1 MASCYDALSPQRSC
15 AGLLTMSKRR
25 ECPSCRSVYLGDDK
39 LFCPKDGTRLV
50 VQTQKTSE
58 DPWIGRV
65 IAGRFVLE
73 RRLGKGGMGVVYLA
87 NHNVLKRPFAVKLL
101 RREFVSNERALAR
114 FFREARVASSVD
126 HPNIVSIYDYGQTD
140 KGEPYLVMEYVEG
153 TLLYQLVIGSPS
165 KCLHPLQAVDI
176 SLQVAR
182 ALEHAHQRGIVHRD
196 IKPENILVTTV
207 AGQDNFVKVLDFGVA
222 RVLGQPPLT
231 RVGEEII
238 GTPEFIAPEMMSA
251 SGELSPSVDLYA
263 LGIMLHD
270 TVVGEPPWKGDLKEI
285 LHGHMNVVPP
295 KLSERRRDSLIPREL
310 DDLTAQLLEKNPL
323 KRPSASETVEILARI
338 RALMPT
344 RSVQLMRSEQ
354 PRPTSVDP
362 ALREKETVILPAS
375 SSGTEPE
382 PRAETVILP
391 RSDANTTARQAEIEA
406 IDSEIVTLLG
416 RLSSLLEQLG
426 QKLWL
431 DGWPEKPQALRELL
445 VGNAAAQDKRHKRVK
460 LLNDQVQHQQSRL
473 QLHKS
478 ELRQQILALSER
490 LQLESELTEF
500 ERGRLRRAI
509 EEKERL
515 LAQVLFSAPTSPEP
529 ELYRLRRELRELS
542 EQARSGWPQ
551 LARLMLDD
559 PRTDKLSERSTIEL
573 VLEQLAAAQAMQ
585 SLLLRQQL
593 AV

>member
-1 MASCYDALSPQRSC
+1 MA
-15 AGLLTMSKRR
+15 KRR
-25 ECPSCRSVYLGDDK
+25 ECPSCRSVYVGDDK

-50 VQTQKTSE
+50 VQAPRTSE

-114 FFREARVASSVD
+114 FFREARVANSVD

-153 TLLYQLVIGSPS
+153 TLLYQLVIGSPTRS
-165 KCLHPLQAVDI
+165 LHPLQAVDI
-176 SLQVAR
+176 GLQVAR
-182 ALEHAHQRGIVHRD
+182 ALEHAHQRGVVHRD

-207 AGQDNFVKVLDFGVA
+207 AGQENFVKVLDFGVA

-270 TVVGEPPWKGDLKEI
+270 TIVGEPPWKGDLKEI

-295 KLSERRRDSLIPREL
+295 KLSERRRDSMIPREL
-310 DDLTAQLLEKNPL
+310 DELAAQLLEKNPL

-338 RALMPT
+338 RALLPT

-354 PRPTSVDP
+354 PKASSADP
-362 ALREKETVILPAS
+362 ALREKETVILPS
-375 SSGTEPE
+375 SSLPPE
-382 PRAETVILP
+382 PRAATVILP
-391 RSDANTTARQAEIEA
+391 RGDANTAARQAEIEA
-406 IDSEIVTLLG
+406 IDSEIVHLLA
-416 RLSSLLEQLG
+416 RLSSLLEPLG
-426 QKLWL
+426 QKLWG
-431 DGWPEKPQALRELL
+431 DGWPDRPQTLRELL
-445 VGNAAAQDKRHKRVK
+445 VGNAVAQDKRHKRIK
-460 LLNDQVQHQQSRL
+460 LLNDQVQLQQSRL
-473 QLHKS
+473 QQHKS

-490 LQLESELTEF
+490 LQLESELPEF

-529 ELYRLRRELRELS
+529 ELYRLRRELRELA
-542 EQARSGWPQ
+542 EQARIGWPQ

-559 PRTDKLSERSTIEL
+559 HRTDKLSERSTIEL

-585 SLLLRQQL
+585 SLLQRQQL

>member
-1 MASCYDALSPQRSC
+1 MA
-15 AGLLTMSKRR
+15 KRR
-25 ECPSCRSVYLGDDK
+25 ECPSCRSVYSGDDK

-50 VQTQKTSE
+50 EQVVRASE

-182 ALEHAHQRGIVHRD
+182 ALEHAHNRGVVHRD
-196 IKPENILVTTV
+196 IKPENILIATV
-207 AGQDNFVKVLDFGVA
+207 AGQPDFVKVLDFGVA
-222 RVLGQPPLT
+222 RVIGQPPLT

-270 TVVGEPPWKGDLKEI
+270 TVVGEPPWRGDIKEI
-285 LHGHMNVVPP
+285 LQGHMNVVPP
-295 KLSERRRDSLIPREL
+295 RLSDRRRNAAIPREL
-310 DDLTAQLLEKNPL
+310 DELTAQLLEKNPAR
-323 KRPSASETVEILARI
+323 RPTATETVESLTRI
-338 RALMPT
+338 RALMPS
-344 RSVQLMRSEQ
+344 RSVQLLRGEQ
-354 PRPTSVDP
+354 AGTAPPAGESVL
-362 ALREKETVILPAS
+362 AGKETVVLPAKP
-375 SSGTEPE
+375 SGEIKPGQ
-382 PRAETVILP
+382 ETVILP
-391 RSDANTTARQAEIEA
+391 RPESNAAARQAEIEA
-406 IDSEIVTLLG
+406 IDAEIVTFLA
-416 RLSSLLEQLG
+416 RLAGLVDGLG
-426 QKLWL
+426 QKLWF
-431 DGWPEKPQALRELL
+431 DTWPDKAQLLRELL
-445 VGNAAAQDKRHKRVK
+445 AGNSKAQEKRQQRIK
-460 LLNDQVQHQQSRL
+460 LLSEQVQLQQSRL
-473 QLHKS
+473 QEHRS

-490 LQLESELTEF
+490 LQLEMELPESE
-500 ERGRLRRAI
+500 RHRVRRAI
-509 EEKERL
+509 EDKERL

-529 ELYRLRRELRELS
+529 ELYRLRRELRELT
-542 EQARSGWPQ
+542 EQARVGWPQ
-551 LARLMLDD
+551 LARLVIAD
-559 PRTDKLSERSTIEL
+559 PRTDKLSERATIEL
-573 VLEQLAAAQAMQ
+573 VLEQLSAAQAMQ
-585 SLLLRQQL
+585 ALLHRQG
-593 AV
+593 AAI